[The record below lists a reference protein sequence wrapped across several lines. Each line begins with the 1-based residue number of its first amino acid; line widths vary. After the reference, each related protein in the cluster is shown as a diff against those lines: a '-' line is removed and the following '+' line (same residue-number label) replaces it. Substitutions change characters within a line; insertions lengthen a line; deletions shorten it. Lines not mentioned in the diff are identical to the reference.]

1 MVDGLVYESA
11 GNVVVDEFSMSKY
24 FFSIKWTRC
33 AVKIPV
39 DPKAKGPNVAKV
51 TTTRGLQEVFSY
63 YGVLGIRVFA
73 PITRGDYSK
82 WQLVVQVPFLGQTSR
97 GESRILLQQYCLDV
111 RGTYLILSKRYRQD
125 RRR

>member
-1 MVDGLVYESA
+1 MVDGLVYDSA
-11 GNVVVDEFSMSKY
+11 GNPVIDDFSMNKY

-33 AVKIPV
+33 AVKIPA
-39 DPKAKGPNVAKV
+39 DPKAKGTDVAKV

-73 PITRGDYSK
+73 PITKGDYSK

-97 GESRILLQQYCLDV
+97 GESSLYPPSTI
-111 RGTYLILSKRYRQD
+111 SPS
-125 RRR
+125 